1 VNDVRTVAELEQALK
16 TAEPELLQPA
26 ALNDIRT
33 RGRRRRRTRLAATA
47 GGAAAAV
54 VLASLVASG
63 ITGGG
68 DAAHDPTPVVADHTE
83 LSPLAKRALAEI
95 PGAQQVSAWQVVI
108 PTPVGVAMGVP
119 PDQPVPDHLVDAG
132 PVDVGARRY
141 TGVTSYDR
149 EAFPAWLW
157 DGAEHYEKHVLGSE
171 EEGYPVG
178 STEVGIVLD
187 AGPLDLACI
196 RPLPEWTELDPDTC
210 SPAMLGSAG
219 GHLSYAWGMGSD
231 DFLQPGKDLEL
242 FHTASFSSGS
252 ARTVWIGGTDG
263 TDVASVDLVTTDGTS
278 VTATVASGTL
288 VPGDTM
294 FWGTVDGELAMAI
307 TRDASG
313 KVLEKHVL
321 EPCSSPT
328 DCEVR

>member
-1 VNDVRTVAELEQALK
+1 MNDVRTVAELERALK

-54 VLASLVASG
+54 VIASLVASG
-63 ITGGG
+63 VTGGD
-68 DAAHDPTPVVADHTE
+68 DAAHDPTPVAADHTE

-108 PTPVGVAMGVP
+108 PTPVGMGMDIP
-119 PDQPVPDHLVDAG
+119 PDQPVPDDLVDAG
-132 PVDVGARRY
+132 PVDIGARRY

-149 EAFPAWLW
+149 EAFPHWLW
-157 DGAEHYEKHVLGSE
+157 DGAADYEQSVLGTKKDH
-171 EEGYPVG
+171 PVG
-178 STEVGIVLD
+178 STDVGIVLD

-196 RPLPEWTELDPDTC
+196 RPLPEWTELDPDSC
-210 SPAMLGSAG
+210 FPAMLGSAD
-219 GHLSYAWGMGSD
+219 GHRTYAWGMGSD

-242 FHTASFSSGS
+242 FHTPSFSSGS
-252 ARTVWIGGTDG
+252 ARTVWVGGTDG

-278 VTATVASGTL
+278 VAATVASGTV
-288 VPGDTM
+288 VPGETM
-294 FWGTVDGELAMAI
+294 FWGSVDGELAMAI